1 MTLVAE
7 VGGEPAGVLVLLDGG
22 PTALLWVASCLRRFR
37 SARANFL
44 LHHEAM
50 VMLMER
56 GYERMDFLAG
66 AADPGVREFKMGFGG
81 KLTSGLRVES
91 SLVPRG
97 AVAAARRL
105 RGA

>member
-1 MTLVAE
+1 MPLVAE
-7 VGGEPAGVLVLLDGG
+7 VGGELAGMLVLLDGG
-22 PTALLWVASCLRRFR
+22 PTALLWVAGCLRRFR
-37 SARANFL
+37 SVRANFL
-44 LHHEAM
+44 LHHEAL

-81 KLTSGLRVES
+81 ALASGLRVES
-91 SLVPRG
+91 SLVPAKAIG
-97 AVAAARRL
+97 AVRRL